1 MRRCSPP
8 STQASA
14 RRPGTSM
21 RASSRIVFRRG
32 LGPNLILAAIV
43 FALGT
48 VPLLVPYV
56 GWVMGWV
63 LEPITWLIV
72 ASAYI
77 QEVHEHE
84 EDLVDI
90 FSPRGFPVEAVR
102 EGFPVQPATPPG
114 A

>member
-1 MRRCSPP
+1 
-8 STQASA
+8 
-14 RRPGTSM
+14 M
-21 RASSRIVFRRG
+21 RATSAPAMMPDHFVIDRCYMHSNFDTVTQTYSQNLRR
-32 LGPNLILAAIV
+32 AV
-43 FALGT
+43 ALNAGAT
-48 VPLLVPYV
+48 D
-56 GWVMGWV
+56 
-63 LEPITWLIV
+63 ITNC
-72 ASAYI
+72 YI